1 MGIFSKIDRYHGSDE
16 SANLMNMEE
25 FGIPKRSLF
34 TETEILSLR
43 HKITITDEY
52 DNVCYY
58 AETKFPSLHDKTEI
72 YDASGNHIA
81 HFERKLFSIHQRHF
95 VNMTGGCDF
104 ELSTEILHIV
114 KDIINIEGLGWQIRG
129 NVIGLNFQI
138 YDSADN
144 VIAVIAQKMLS
155 LHDRY
160 CIDIYMPEYER
171 EIVTILITLQ
181 HIIRDRQASAS
192 SGSSSSSSSSK

>member
-1 MGIFSKIDRYHGSDE
+1 MGVFSKFDRYHGSDE
-16 SANLMNMEE
+16 SANITNMEE
-25 FGIPKRSLF
+25 FGIPSRSLF
-34 TETEILSLR
+34 TQTEVLSLH
-43 HKITITDEY
+43 HKITITDEN

-72 YDASGNHIA
+72 YDASGRHVA
-81 HFERKLFSIHQRHF
+81 HFEKKVFSIHQRHF
-95 VNMTGGCDF
+95 VNMDSGEDF
-104 ELSTEILHIV
+104 ELSTEVMHLV

-138 YDSADN
+138 YDEGGN

-160 CIDIYMPEYER
+160 CIDIYMPEFEE
-171 EIVTILITLQ
+171 EIVTTLITLQ
-181 HIIRDRQASAS
+181 HIIRDRRAS
-192 SGSSSSSSSSK
+192 SSGGGSSSSSN